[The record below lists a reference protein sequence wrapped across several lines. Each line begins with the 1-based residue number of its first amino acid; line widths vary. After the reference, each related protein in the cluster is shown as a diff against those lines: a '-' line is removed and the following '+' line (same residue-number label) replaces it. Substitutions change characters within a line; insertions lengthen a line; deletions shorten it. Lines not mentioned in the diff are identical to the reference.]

1 MKLVLFKDLLE
12 ENATPQCGILADGDK
27 PDVICL
33 CCGGGLEFEDYEI
46 LKELPWDNL
55 SEYLKQKIGGA
66 SKYVVCL
73 DAVWMRNTEL
83 LETRNLSD
91 DEFNNVFDSF
101 DWDDDTCW
109 HEMEPNAFIAVVD
122 ADSEESACRI
132 AAEQYRYDSRC
143 LYAIKVTDEK
153 NQWRKA
159 L

>member
-12 ENATPQCGILADGDK
+12 ENAMPQYGILTDGDR
-27 PDVICL
+27 PEVICL
-33 CCGGGLEFEDYEI
+33 CCGGLLEFENYKI
-46 LKELPWDNL
+46 LKALPWDNL
-55 SEYLKQKIGGA
+55 SACLKQKICGTN
-66 SKYVVCL
+66 KYVVCL
-73 DAVWMRNTEL
+73 DSVWMRNTEL

-91 DEFNNVFDSF
+91 DEFKNIFDSF

-143 LYAIKVTDEK
+143 LYAVKVTDEK
-153 NQWRKA
+153 ILNGGE
-159 L
+159 